1 MIDLTESE
9 IMRRWPEGY
18 VNEPLVSVRCMTF
31 NHAKYVAQTLDSF
44 LMQETDFPFEI
55 VIHDD
60 ASTDS
65 TQEIIR
71 EYHQKYPQIIKP
83 ILQTENQYSKPNG
96 REYMRGLI
104 NGSCKGKYM
113 AWCEGDD
120 YWIDSKK
127 LQKQVDYLESHP
139 DCSMVFNS
147 ANFINDSGKVFFVD
161 SKGKEQLDFGPEKI
175 IRGGGSFCATASMCL
190 RSEFAGYLYKF
201 QRLSDVGDYPLQ
213 IALSLKGKV
222 HYLPDVMTVYRVSE
236 SNQNSWTNR
245 VEKNKEKAVKHLNN
259 EISWLKVLDEESD
272 FRYSEAVSYTICVSK
287 IELFELGAISKKEM
301 FDCYKQLKFVT
312 KLRIIKRRLRRLKK
326 NIKNRNKGK

>member
-9 IMRRWPEGY
+9 IMRHWPEGSE
-18 VNEPLVSVRCMTF
+18 NEPLVSVRCMTY
-31 NHAKYVAQTLDSF
+31 NHSKYVVQSLDSF

-55 VIHDD
+55 IIHDD

-65 TQEIIR
+65 TQDIIR
-71 EYHQKYPQIIKP
+71 DYQQKYPHIIKP

-96 REYMRGLI
+96 REYMRELI
-104 NGSCKGKYM
+104 NSACKGKYI

-127 LQKQVDYLESHP
+127 LKKQVDYLEAHS

-147 ANFINDSGKVFFVD
+147 ANYVNDSEEVFYVD
-161 SKGKEQLDFGPEKI
+161 LKGNEPLDFGPERI

-190 RSEFAGYLYKF
+190 RREYAGYLYKF

-213 IALSLKGKV
+213 IALSLKGRV
-222 HYLPDVMTVYRVSE
+222 HYLPDIMTVYRVSE

-245 VEKNKEKAVKHLNN
+245 IEKNKDKAIKHLYN

-272 FRYSEAVSYTICVSK
+272 YRYSEAIAYTLCVSK
-287 IELFELGAISKKEM
+287 IELYELGAISKNEM
-301 FDCYKQLKFVT
+301 FESYQQLKFVT
-312 KLRIIKRRLRRLKK
+312 KLRIIKRRLRRLIKHF
-326 NIKNRNKGK
+326 KNRKAK